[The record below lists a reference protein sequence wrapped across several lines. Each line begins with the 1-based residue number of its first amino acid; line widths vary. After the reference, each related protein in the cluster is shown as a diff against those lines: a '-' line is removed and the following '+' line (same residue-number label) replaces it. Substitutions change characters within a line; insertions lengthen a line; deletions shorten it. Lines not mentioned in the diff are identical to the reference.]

1 MKKRKI
7 FRTYAAVIFYTAVL
21 ILLACFLQPLSVR
34 AAGDGSAENGETQ
47 AEDMNRS
54 DADHESMDD
63 MISWLSG
70 QMEEGM
76 LETERDIRAAISLG
90 EEKFGI
96 TIPDEM
102 TEALITTV
110 EYVQS
115 VGLDSDYLVEQAAKL
130 WQEYGNSVTA
140 HGDSSFWEKLWNV
153 VKDFFINVWNFIVD
167 FVKGLIEVIFG

>member
-21 ILLACFLQPLSVR
+21 ILLVCFLQPLSVR
-34 AAGDGSAENGETQ
+34 AAGDGSAEIDETQ
-47 AEDMNRS
+47 AADMNGS
-54 DADHESMDD
+54 DADHESMDE

-76 LETERDIRAAISLG
+76 LTTERDIRAAISLG

-96 TIPDEM
+96 TLPDEM

-130 WQEYGNSVTA
+130 WQEYGDSATA
-140 HGDSSFWEKLWNV
+140 RGDGGFWEKLWNA
-153 VKDFFINVWNFIVD
+153 VKDFFISVWNFIVD

>member
-7 FRTYAAVIFYTAVL
+7 FRTYAAVIFCTAVL
-21 ILLACFLQPLSVR
+21 ILLACFLYPLSVR
-34 AAGDGSAENGETQ
+34 AAGDGSAEIGEMK

-54 DADHESMDD
+54 DADHESMDE

-76 LETERDIRAAISLG
+76 LATERDIRAAISLG

-140 HGDSSFWEKLWNV
+140 HGDSSFWEKLWNA
-153 VKDFFINVWNFIVD
+153 VKDFFISVWNFIVD